1 MILLW
6 LAAVAA
12 APAPARTPARA
23 DRPVVV
29 SALTTE
35 ELIAQ
40 CRGKDADPAPSFCTG
55 YILGAFDTLSR
66 ARTICPSADRAST
79 IEVVASVRKY
89 LRKQKKSDAAPA
101 FVVRDALRG
110 AFPCPNG
117 DKPAARPRV
126 SPRPSRR

>member
-12 APAPARTPARA
+12 APAPARAPARPA
-23 DRPVVV
+23 PDRPVVV

-55 YILGAFDTLSR
+55 YILGAFDTLSM
-66 ARTICPSADRAST
+66 AREICPSATKGST
-79 IEVVASVRKY
+79 IDAVATTRKY
-89 LRKQKKSDAAPA
+89 LRTKGKKAKAAPI
-101 FVVRDALRG
+101 FVVRDALRRSF
-110 AFPCPNG
+110 ACKRNA
-117 DKPAARPRV
+117 KR
-126 SPRPSRR
+126 

>member
-12 APAPARTPARA
+12 APAPTPARTPARA

-35 ELIAQ
+35 DLIAQ

-55 YILGAFDTLSR
+55 YILGAFDTLSM
-66 ARTICPSADRAST
+66 AREICPSATKGST
-79 IEVVASVRKY
+79 IDAVATTRKY
-89 LRKQKKSDAAPA
+89 LRTKGKKAKAAPI
-101 FVVRDALRG
+101 FVVRDALRRSF
-110 AFPCPNG
+110 ACERNA
-117 DKPAARPRV
+117 KR
-126 SPRPSRR
+126 

>member
-1 MILLW
+1 MMTLM
-6 LAAVAA
+6 LALAIA
-12 APAPARTPARA
+12 A

-29 SALTTE
+29 SALTTGQ
-35 ELIAQ
+35 LVALCQ
-40 CRGKDADPAPSFCTG
+40 GKDKDPTPDFCTG

-66 ARTICPSADRAST
+66 ARTICPSPDRAST

>member
-12 APAPARTPARA
+12 APAPTPARTPARA

-55 YILGAFDTLSR
+55 YILGAFDTLSM
-66 ARTICPSADRAST
+66 AREICPSATKGST
-79 IEVVASVRKY
+79 IDAVATTRKY
-89 LRKQKKSDAAPA
+89 LRTKGKKAKAAPI
-101 FVVRDALRG
+101 FVVRDALRRSF
-110 AFPCPNG
+110 ACKRNA
-117 DKPAARPRV
+117 KR
-126 SPRPSRR
+126 

>member
-6 LAAVAA
+6 LAAVAVAA
-12 APAPARTPARA
+12 APAPTPSTPARA

-55 YILGAFDTLSR
+55 YILGAFDTLSM
-66 ARTICPSADRAST
+66 AREICPSATKGST
-79 IEVVASVRKY
+79 IDAVATTRKY
-89 LRKQKKSDAAPA
+89 LRTKGKKAKAAPI
-101 FVVRDALRG
+101 FVVRDALRRSF
-110 AFPCPNG
+110 ACKRNA
-117 DKPAARPRV
+117 KR
-126 SPRPSRR
+126 

>member
-12 APAPARTPARA
+12 AAPAHTPARTPTRA

-35 ELIAQ
+35 DLIAQ

-55 YILGAFDTLSR
+55 YILGAFDTLSM
-66 ARTICPSADRAST
+66 AREICPSATKGST
-79 IEVVASVRKY
+79 IDAVATTRKY
-89 LRKQKKSDAAPA
+89 LRTKGKKAKAAPI
-101 FVVRDALRG
+101 FVVRDALRRSF
-110 AFPCPNG
+110 ACKRNA
-117 DKPAARPRV
+117 KR
-126 SPRPSRR
+126 

>member
-6 LAAVAA
+6 LAAMAA
-12 APAPARTPARA
+12 APTPAPTPARTPARA

-55 YILGAFDTLSR
+55 YILGAFDTLSM
-66 ARTICPSADRAST
+66 AREICPSATKGST
-79 IEVVASVRKY
+79 IDAVATTRKY
-89 LRKQKKSDAAPA
+89 LRTKGKKAKAAPI
-101 FVVRDALRG
+101 FVVRDALRRSF
-110 AFPCPNG
+110 ACKRNA
-117 DKPAARPRV
+117 KR
-126 SPRPSRR
+126 

>member
-1 MILLW
+1 MILFW

-12 APAPARTPARA
+12 APAPTPARTPARA

-55 YILGAFDTLSR
+55 YILGAFDTLSM
-66 ARTICPSADRAST
+66 AREICPSATKGST
-79 IEVVASVRKY
+79 IDAVATTRKY
-89 LRKQKKSDAAPA
+89 LRTKGKKAKAAPI
-101 FVVRDALRG
+101 FVVRDALRRSF
-110 AFPCPNG
+110 ACKRNA
-117 DKPAARPRV
+117 KR
-126 SPRPSRR
+126 

>member
-6 LAAVAA
+6 LAAMAT
-12 APAPARTPARA
+12 APTPAPTPARTPARA

-55 YILGAFDTLSR
+55 YILGAFDTLSM
-66 ARTICPSADRAST
+66 AREICPSATKGST
-79 IEVVASVRKY
+79 IDAVATTRKY
-89 LRKQKKSDAAPA
+89 LRTKGKKAKAAPI
-101 FVVRDALRG
+101 FVVRDALRRSF
-110 AFPCPNG
+110 ACKRN
-117 DKPAARPRV
+117 ARH
-126 SPRPSRR
+126 

>member
-12 APAPARTPARA
+12 AAPAPAPARTPARTA
-23 DRPVVV
+23 PDRPVVV

-55 YILGAFDTLSR
+55 YILGAFDTLSM
-66 ARTICPSADRAST
+66 AREICPSATKGST
-79 IEVVASVRKY
+79 IDAVATTRKY
-89 LRKQKKSDAAPA
+89 LRTKGKKAKAAPI
-101 FVVRDALRG
+101 FVVRDALRRSF
-110 AFPCPNG
+110 ACKRNA
-117 DKPAARPRV
+117 KR
-126 SPRPSRR
+126 

>member
-12 APAPARTPARA
+12 APTPARTPARA

-55 YILGAFDTLSR
+55 YILGAFDTLSQSR
-66 ARTICPSADRAST
+66 QICPSGSRTST
-79 IEVVASVRKY
+79 NDMVARVRKH
-89 LRKQKKSDAAPA
+89 LRKRGKTATGAPA
-101 FVVRDALRG
+101 FVVRDALRT
-110 AFPCPNG
+110 AFPC
-117 DKPAARPRV
+117 K
-126 SPRPSRR
+126 RR

>member
-12 APAPARTPARA
+12 APAPAPTPRTPARA

-55 YILGAFDTLSR
+55 YILGAFDTLSM
-66 ARTICPSADRAST
+66 AREICPSATKGST
-79 IEVVASVRKY
+79 IDAVATTRKY
-89 LRKQKKSDAAPA
+89 LRTKGKKAKAAPI
-101 FVVRDALRG
+101 FVVRDALRRS
-110 AFPCPNG
+110 FSCKRNP
-117 DKPAARPRV
+117 KR
-126 SPRPSRR
+126 

>member
-6 LAAVAA
+6 LVAVAA
-12 APAPARTPARA
+12 APAPAPTPARTPARA

-55 YILGAFDTLSR
+55 YILGAFDTLSM
-66 ARTICPSADRAST
+66 AREICPSATKGST
-79 IEVVASVRKY
+79 IDAVATTRKY
-89 LRKQKKSDAAPA
+89 LRTKGKKAKAAPI
-101 FVVRDALRG
+101 FVVRDALRRSF
-110 AFPCPNG
+110 ACKRNA
-117 DKPAARPRV
+117 KR
-126 SPRPSRR
+126 

>member
-6 LAAVAA
+6 LAAVAVAA
-12 APAPARTPARA
+12 APAPTPSTPARA

-55 YILGAFDTLSR
+55 YILGAFDTLSM
-66 ARTICPSADRAST
+66 AREICPSATKGST
-79 IEVVASVRKY
+79 IDAVATTRKY
-89 LRKQKKSDAAPA
+89 LRTKGKKAKAAPI
-101 FVVRDALRG
+101 FVVRDALRRSFTCKRN
-110 AFPCPNG
+110 A
-117 DKPAARPRV
+117 KR
-126 SPRPSRR
+126 